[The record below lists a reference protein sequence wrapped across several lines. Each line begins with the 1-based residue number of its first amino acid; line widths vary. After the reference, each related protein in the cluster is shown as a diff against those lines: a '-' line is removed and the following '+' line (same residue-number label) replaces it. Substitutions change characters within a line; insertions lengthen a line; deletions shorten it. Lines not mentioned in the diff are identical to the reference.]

1 VVMLRFAK
9 VATSATRIPVR
20 SLAKKA
26 VPKAAASGPQT
37 SASAPADLT
46 AVVHGLN
53 IMKEGADPAIRPDSE
68 YPEWVWTLH
77 KPLPTLEDLKVR
89 YAAEPDAMSDE
100 DKRRLIRQWNRKRIK
115 DANKASKKK

>member
-1 VVMLRFAK
+1 MLRFAK

-68 YPEWVWTLH
+68 YPEWVWTLCAASNTAPEPFVVQSFGGARA
-77 KPLPTLEDLKVR
+77 PLMRQRFASVACP
-89 YAAEPDAMSDE
+89 AAHFPLTRHYTACA
-100 DKRRLIRQWNRKRIK
+100 Q
-115 DANKASKKK
+115 A